1 MRPLLLTPLFFSSV
15 YLAAATTISF
25 RAIRSDTT
33 ILAKR
38 SNVTGVPL
46 ENGGNV
52 IYGTTIT
59 LGGTSFNVVLDS
71 GRRVYFLFSSSLFIS
86 NYLSADL
93 WVAGSVPDTQDTG
106 TQVSVSYA
114 VGNVNGAYATTFLS
128 I

>member
-15 YLAAATTISF
+15 HLAAATTISF

-33 ILAKR
+33 NLSKR
-38 SNVTGVPL
+38 SNVTGAPL

-71 GRRVYFLFSSSLFIS
+71 GRCVYFVFSPLR
-86 NYLSADL
+86 
-93 WVAGSVPDTQDTG
+93 
-106 TQVSVSYA
+106 
-114 VGNVNGAYATTFLS
+114 FLS
-128 I
+128 QITLVPTSGLLVPFPTLKTLERRSPYRMPSEMLMVHTPQPI